1 MDLKRYSEKQRV
13 IIFQYFDVLKDTR
26 RTGKIA
32 ENILNR
38 EIKYWEKFSV
48 DVVVEALRV
57 HIQRYPSMRETYTR
71 GIMRNLE
78 MQGFQ
83 QKNRAGYTQLV
94 HSHQGHTEDELQKE
108 LLFLSQKR
116 QGRTR
121 E

>member
-1 MDLKRYSEKQRV
+1 MLERYSEEQKK
-13 IIFQYFDVLKDTR
+13 IIKQYFDCLKDTR
-26 RTGKIA
+26 KTGKISD
-32 ENILNR
+32 NIIR
-38 EIKYWEKFSV
+38 TEIKYWEKFSV
-48 DVVVEALRV
+48 DVVMEALRV
-57 HIQRYPSMRETYTR
+57 HIQKYPSMRETYTR